1 VNGPAR
7 EVVSSELSRGDSGR
21 LRIGID
27 GRLLGDNRTGISRY
41 VFELCRAL
49 DRLLPAAQFFV
60 YGPWALQ
67 MPVSSPRWIPRV
79 DPLEPVL
86 RRAKR
91 QWYTK
96 HLWMLMREGRL
107 CREDG
112 LHAFWATQAPFV
124 PTMPASVRVVATV
137 YDLQHRIRPETLRPL
152 ARVGHRLLERRLAR
166 ANAIVTVSN
175 GTAERLYHLLGY
187 RVAAVVR
194 PAVSREFRPRADAE
208 VDHWVARYGIRRPY
222 ILSVASWDPRK
233 NLELLIKSFVA
244 MKREGLLTDYTLVLC
259 GAKRGQIDGR
269 LDALLN
275 RDASDDVRFLG
286 FIPDQSLP
294 PLYTGASAF
303 VFPSLYEG
311 FGMPVL
317 EARACGTPVVTTDLP
332 ELREAGGDDAIYVSP
347 NEEGI
352 RSGILT
358 ALAQKYHPTSDLSSW
373 TWEQGAH
380 ALAMVLLEA

>member
-1 VNGPAR
+1 
-7 EVVSSELSRGDSGR
+7 VSSELSRGDSGR

-49 DRLLPAAQFFV
+49 DRLLPAAHFFV

-112 LHAFWATQAPFV
+112 LHVFWATQAPFV
-124 PTMPASVRVVATV
+124 PALPSSVRVVATV
-137 YDLQHRIRPETLRPL
+137 YDLQYRIRPETLRPL

-166 ANAIVTVSN
+166 ANAIVTISK

-187 RVAAVVR
+187 RAAAVVR

-208 VDHWVARYGIRRPY
+208 VDHWLAEYGLRRPY
-222 ILSVASWDPRK
+222 IFSVASWDPRK
-233 NLELLIKSFVA
+233 NLELLIKSFGA
-244 MKREGLLTDYTLVLC
+244 MKQEGLLTDHTLVLC
-259 GAKRGQIDGR
+259 GAERGQIDAR
-269 LDALLN
+269 LNALLN
-275 RDASDDVRFLG
+275 QDAGKTVRFLG
-286 FIPDQSLP
+286 FVPDQSLP

-311 FGMPVL
+311 FGIPVL
-317 EARACGTPVVTTDLP
+317 EARACGTPIVTTDIP
-332 ELREAGGDDAIYVSP
+332 ELREAGGDDAIYIP
-347 NEEGI
+347 PTEEGI
-352 RSGILT
+352 RSGILA
-358 ALAQKYHPTSDLSSW
+358 ALARTRQSISDLSLW
-373 TWEQGAH
+373 TWEQSAH
-380 ALAMVLLEA
+380 ALALTLLAA